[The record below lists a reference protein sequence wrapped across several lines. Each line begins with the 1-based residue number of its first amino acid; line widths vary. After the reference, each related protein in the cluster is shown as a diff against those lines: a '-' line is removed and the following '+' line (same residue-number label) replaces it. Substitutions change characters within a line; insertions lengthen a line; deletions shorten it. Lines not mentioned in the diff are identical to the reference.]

1 MQIKTIRTA
10 LTALVRE
17 IVPGATVI
25 KTDVRKP
32 VVRPSFRIDVLPVS
46 GGAACGGAREREV
59 DVDIWYY
66 PKDTDH
72 PLDECDAVADKLLA
86 ALDDG
91 FEAGGI
97 WIPLD
102 EDASCDSSQDVLAVQ
117 FSASWVETAEET
129 GEPMEELTYNGEELT
144 T

>member
-1 MQIKTIRTA
+1 MKIKEIRIS
-10 LTALVRE
+10 LTELVRE
-17 IVPGATVI
+17 IVPGAAGI

-32 VVRPSFRIDVLPVS
+32 VVRPSIRIDVLPV
-46 GGAACGGAREREV
+46 GGGPACDGAREREV

-72 PLDECDAVADKLLA
+72 PRDECDAVADKLLA
-86 ALDDG
+86 ALDEG

-102 EDASCDSSQDVLAVQ
+102 EDASCDSSQDVLVVQ

-129 GEPMEELTYNGEELT
+129 GEPMETLIYNGEELT
-144 T
+144 E

>member
-1 MQIKTIRTA
+1 MKIKDIRAA
-10 LTALVRE
+10 LTALVRGLE
-17 IVPGATVI
+17 PAAKVVKA
-25 KTDVRKP
+25 DEREP
-32 VVRPSFRIDVLPVS
+32 VVRPSFRIDVLPVG
-46 GGAACGGAREREV
+46 GGAACDGAREREV

-72 PLDECDAVADKLLA
+72 PRDECDAVADKLLS

-102 EDASCDSSQDVLAVQ
+102 EDASCDSSQDVLVVQ
-117 FSASWVETAEET
+117 FTASWVETAEET
-129 GEPMEELTYNGEELT
+129 GEPMETLIYNGEELT
-144 T
+144 E

>member
-32 VVRPSFRIDVLPVS
+32 VVRPSFRIDVLPVG
-46 GGAACGGAREREV
+46 GGAACDGAREREV

-72 PLDECDAVADKLLA
+72 PRDECDAVADKLLA
-86 ALDDG
+86 ALDEG

-97 WIPLD
+97 WIPPD
-102 EDASCDSSQDVLAVQ
+102 EDASCDSSQGVLVVQ
-117 FSASWVETAEET
+117 FTASWVETAEET
-129 GEPMEELTYNGEELT
+129 GEPMETLIYNGEELT
-144 T
+144 E

>member
-1 MQIKTIRTA
+1 MKIKEIRIA
-10 LTALVRE
+10 LTKLVQE

-32 VVRPSFRIDVLPVS
+32 VVRPSFRIDVLPVG
-46 GGAACGGAREREV
+46 GGAACDGAREREV

-72 PLDECDAVADKLLA
+72 PRDECDAVADKLLA

-102 EDASCDSSQDVLAVQ
+102 EDASCDSSQDVLVVQ
-117 FSASWVETAEET
+117 FTASWVETAAEE
-129 GEPMEELTYNGEELT
+129 GEPMETLIYNGEELT
-144 T
+144 E

>member
-32 VVRPSFRIDVLPVS
+32 VVRPSFRIDVLPVG
-46 GGAACGGAREREV
+46 GGAACNGAREREI

-72 PLDECDAVADKLLA
+72 LRDECDAVADKLLA
-86 ALDDG
+86 AFDEG

-102 EDASCDSSQDVLAVQ
+102 EDVSCDSSQDVLVVQ
-117 FSASWVETAEET
+117 FAASWVETAAET
-129 GEPMEELTYNGEELT
+129 GEYMETLVYNQEEAT
-144 T
+144 E

>member
-1 MQIKTIRTA
+1 MNINDIRTA
-10 LTALVRE
+10 LSVLVHALFPAVKTIPPDERE
-17 IVPGATVI
+17 
-25 KTDVRKP
+25 P

-129 GEPMEELTYNGEELT
+129 GEYMETLVLDQKEAE
-144 T
+144 

>member
-1 MQIKTIRTA
+1 MKIKEIRIA
-10 LTALVRE
+10 LTKLVQE

-32 VVRPSFRIDVLPVS
+32 VVRPSFRIDVLPVG
-46 GGAACGGAREREV
+46 GGAACDGAREREV

-72 PLDECDAVADKLLA
+72 PRDECDAVADKLLA
-86 ALDDG
+86 ALDEG

-102 EDASCDSSQDVLAVQ
+102 EDASCDSSQDVLVVQ

-129 GEPMEELTYNGEELT
+129 GEPMETLIYNGEELT
-144 T
+144 E

>member
-1 MQIKTIRTA
+1 MKIKEIRIA
-10 LTALVRE
+10 LTKLVQE

-32 VVRPSFRIDVLPVS
+32 VVRPSFRIDVLPVG
-46 GGAACGGAREREV
+46 GGAACDGAREREV

-72 PLDECDAVADKLLA
+72 PRDECDAVADKLLA
-86 ALDDG
+86 ALDEG

-102 EDASCDSSQDVLAVQ
+102 EDASCDSSQDVLVVQ
-117 FSASWVETAEET
+117 FSATWIETAEET
-129 GEPMEELTYNGEELT
+129 GEPRETLIYNGEELT
-144 T
+144 E

>member
-1 MQIKTIRTA
+1 MKIKEIRIA
-10 LTALVRE
+10 LTKLVQE

-32 VVRPSFRIDVLPVS
+32 VVRPSFRIDVLPVG
-46 GGAACGGAREREV
+46 GGAACDGAREREV

-66 PKDTDH
+66 PKDIDH
-72 PLDECDAVADKLLA
+72 PRDECDAVADKLLA
-86 ALDDG
+86 ALDEG

-102 EDASCDSSQDVLAVQ
+102 EDASCDSSQDVLVVQ

-129 GEPMEELTYNGEELT
+129 GEPMETLIYNGEELT
-144 T
+144 E